1 MLNDFFSF
9 LQNSHFLEF
18 YSDLLNQPLQ
28 GKWIGRV
35 IPFFLNK
42 YIKII
47 LFLIKKKLAILLSR
61 LNWVTCKFGFFLPW

>member
-9 LQNSHFLEF
+9 FQNSHFLEF

-47 LFLIKKKLAILLSR
+47 LFLIKKK
-61 LNWVTCKFGFFLPW
+61 N